1 MGFFSGLK
9 SLFLGN
15 SSSSSKPSETI
26 KYNDFSIIPA
36 PIREGGQYRVAG
48 TITKGEGD
56 ALKTHKFISSDVI
69 ASRDECISL
78 TIRKAKLAID
88 QSEDRIFN

>member
-9 SLFLGN
+9 SLFLGD
-15 SSSSSKPSETI
+15 SSGSAKTSETI

-48 TITKGEGD
+48 TITKGEGE
-56 ALKTHKFISSDVI
+56 ALKTHKFIRSDVI
-69 ASRDECISL
+69 DNRDECISL